1 MRCNQ
6 TNPNTMSSSAVK
18 GKVPFGHKIAFGIGM
33 LANQMFPAAL
43 GIFMAVLV
51 QNLGFPGWMFAIVYF
66 LPRLS
71 DSLTDPIMGFISDNT
86 RSKWGRRRQYVI
98 IGALVMGAAFII
110 MWQLSAS
117 NTLYENFWH
126 FFGWSFAF
134 YLGLTIFSV
143 PYVAMGYEMSDDF
156 HERTNIMA
164 TAQLIGQLAWVLA
177 PWIWVIIYD
186 PNLFPPVMEGGEVVV
201 PSFEIGTHQLSTAIA
216 IIFTFCAMVPG
227 LFIPSKSTV
236 NEDYEPLNFAGIGNS
251 LKKIWEGFVQ
261 AFQSKPFRQLCFSTF
276 LVYNA
281 FMTISGFSF
290 FIIVWYL
297 FGGIT
302 GPEGS
307 DVWPTLFGSIGAAIT
322 TLFVIPVVAWMS
334 RKMGKKKAFMVS
346 QAISILGYLS
356 FLFLFVPGKPWLFL
370 FALPFHSFGIGS
382 LFTLMM
388 SMTADVIDLDELN
401 YGVRREGVF
410 GAIYWYMVKFGFAIA
425 GGLSGVILAVVGFD
439 GNLSEQPPGAIDG
452 LRYFF
457 TGLPILGT
465 LGALWIMRNYDIDE
479 ERANE
484 IRAEITRIKAT
495 KKSTA
500 DFIRNKLQSLD
511 DTFKGRPLIDLSKTG
526 ETELK
531 KLATEKLNS
540 GIHGICFSPYEED
553 QKLGDILTR
562 EQVERRM
569 KILKPYTKWVRSFS
583 CSDGNELIPE
593 VAHEMGLKTMVGAWI
608 SNDKDKSQ
616 EEIDVLVDL
625 AKRGCVDIAVIGNE
639 VLLRDELTESEV
651 INYILKAREAL
662 PSNVKVAYVDAY
674 YQFIERPA
682 LVDACDMV
690 LANCYPFW
698 ESIGNDIAAYSVQ
711 RMYELTKNAAN
722 GKEVIIAETGW
733 PCKGKSVGEA
743 VPSEENAMRF
753 FINIEKWSD
762 EEGVELF
769 YFSSFDEPWKID
781 YEGEV
786 GASWGLWDKNE
797 KLKFS

>member
-1 MRCNQ
+1 
-6 TNPNTMSSSAVK
+6 MSNSSTVS
-18 GKVPFGHKIAFGIGM
+18 GGSVPFGHKFAFGIGM

-51 QNLGFPGWMFAIVYF
+51 QNLGFPGWMYSIVYF

-71 DSLTDPIMGFISDNT
+71 DAITDPIMGFISDNT
-86 RSKWGRRRQYVI
+86 KSRWGRRRQYVI
-98 IGALVMGAAFII
+98 IGSLVMGAAFAI

-117 NTLYENFWH
+117 NSLYENFWY

-186 PNLFPPVMEGGEVVV
+186 PNLFPPIMDGAEVAV
-201 PSFEIGTHQLSTAIA
+201 PTFEIGTHQLSIGIA
-216 IIFTFCAMVPG
+216 IVFTFCAMVPG
-227 LFIPSKSTV
+227 LFIPSKSTL
-236 NEDYEPLNFAGIGNS
+236 NEDYDPLNFSGIGNS
-251 LKKIWEGFVQ
+251 LKKIWIGFVQ
-261 AFQSKPFRQLCFSTF
+261 AFQSRPFRQLCFSTF

-334 RKMGKKKAFMVS
+334 KKLGKKKAFMVS
-346 QAISILGYLS
+346 QGISIAGYLS

-401 YGVRREGVF
+401 HGVRREGVF

-425 GGLSGVILAVVGFD
+425 GGLSGVILILVGFD
-439 GNLSEQPPGAIDG
+439 GELSEQPPGAIDG

-465 LGALWIMRNYDIDE
+465 VGALLIMRNYDIDE
-479 ERANE
+479 ERSNE
-484 IRAEITRIKAT
+484 IRAELKRRKGLTPISSSYTGAYLDKFKTNLGIKIE
-495 KKSTA
+495 SDI
-500 DFIRNKLQSLD
+500 DFS
-511 DTFKGRPLIDLSKTG
+511 SKT
-526 ETELK
+526 EAEVKELFSE
-531 KLATEKLNS
+531 ALNK
-540 GIHGICFSPYEED
+540 GMHGISFSPYLEGQNVGD
-553 QKLGDILTR
+553 KLSKVQIAERMDII
-562 EQVERRM
+562 Q
-569 KILKPYTKWVRSFS
+569 PYSKWARSFS
-583 CSDGNELIPE
+583 CIDGNEYIPQ
-593 VAHEMGLKTMVGAWI
+593 VAHDKGLKSMAGAWI
-608 SNDKDKSQ
+608 SGD
-616 EEIDVLVDL
+616 LVQNEKEVASLIKL
-625 AKRGCVDIAVIGNE
+625 AKAGHVDIAAIGNE
-639 VLLRDELTESEV
+639 VLLRGDLDVSLLIDYIKRVKEELPDLQV
-651 INYILKAREAL
+651 GC
-662 PSNVKVAYVDAY
+662 VDAY
-674 YQFIERPA
+674 FKFHEHPE
-682 LVDACDMV
+682 LVDACDV
-690 LANCYPFW
+690 ILANCYPFW
-698 ESIGNDIAAYSVQ
+698 EGAEISKATIYLQN
-711 RMYELTKNAAN
+711 MYEVTKEAAN
-722 GKEVIIAETGW
+722 GKPVIIAETGW
-733 PCKGKSVGEA
+733 PSRGENTEA
-743 VPSEENAMRF
+743 AEPSHSNAMKY
-753 FINIEKWSD
+753 FINVNNWRSKNQ
-762 EEGVELF
+762 VEVF
-769 YFSSFDEPWKID
+769 YFSSFDESWKIRQ
-781 YEGEV
+781 EGDV
-786 GASWGLWDKNE
+786 GQSWGIWDKSGN
-797 KLKFS
+797 LKYQ

>member
-1 MRCNQ
+1 VTQ
-6 TNPNTMSSSAVK
+6 TSSHQ
-18 GKVPFGHKIAFGIGM
+18 KVPFGQKFAFGIGM

-51 QNLGFPGWMFAIVYF
+51 QNLGFPGWMYSLVYF

-71 DSLTDPIMGFISDNT
+71 DSITDPIMGFISDNT
-86 RSKWGRRRQYVI
+86 KSKWGRRRQYVI
-98 IGALVMGAAFII
+98 IGAFVMGAAFAI

-117 NTLYENFWH
+117 NTLYQNFWH
-126 FFGWSFAF
+126 FFGWSFVF

-186 PNLFPPVMEGGEVVV
+186 PNLFPPIMDGDQVAV
-201 PSFEIGTHQLSTAIA
+201 PSFETGTHQLSLGIA
-216 IIFTFCAMVPG
+216 VVFTFCAMVPG
-227 LFIPSKSTV
+227 LFIPSKSTL
-236 NEDYEPLNFAGIGNS
+236 NEDYEPLNISGIGNS
-251 LKKIWEGFVQ
+251 LKKIWIGFVQ

-297 FGGIT
+297 FGGVT

-322 TLFVIPVVAWMS
+322 TLFVIPIVAWMS
-334 RKMGKKKAFMVS
+334 KKMGKKKAFMVS
-346 QAISILGYLS
+346 QSISIFGYLS

-401 YGVRREGVF
+401 HGVRREGVF

-425 GGLSGVILAVVGFD
+425 GGLSGVILILVGFD

-465 LGALWIMRNYDIDE
+465 LGALWIMSNYDIDE

-484 IRAEITRIKAT
+484 IREAIARSKVT
-495 KKSTA
+495 KKGTA
-500 DFIRNKLQSLD
+500 SHLRNKLMSLD
-511 DTFKGRPLIDLSKTG
+511 KNFEPKPLIDLSDKSR
-526 ETELK
+526 EDLI
-531 KLATEKLNS
+531 KLFTARFEQ
-540 GIHGICFSPYEED
+540 GMHGLCFSPYEEGQHITD
-553 QKLGDILTR
+553 NLSR
-562 EQVERRM
+562 EQIERRM
-569 KILKPYTKWVRSFS
+569 KVVTPSVKWVRSFA
-583 CSDGNELIPE
+583 CSGGNEMIPE
-593 VAHEMGLKTMVGAWI
+593 VAHKKGLKTMVGAWI
-608 SNDKDKSQ
+608 GNDSKSSQ
-616 EEIDVLVDL
+616 EEVSKLIEL
-625 AKRGCVDIAVIGNE
+625 AKKGYVDVAVVGNE
-639 VLLRDELTESEV
+639 VLMRGELSEEQV
-651 INYILKAREAL
+651 VSYIKQVREAL
-662 PSNVKVAYVDAY
+662 PENIPVGYVDAY
-674 YQFIERPA
+674 YQFIERPS
-682 LVDACDMV
+682 LVDACDLI

-698 ESIGNDIAAYSVQ
+698 EGIDNDVSAFSVQ
-711 RMYELTKNAAN
+711 HMYQLTKEVA
-722 GKEVIIAETGW
+722 KDKKVIITETGW
-733 PCKGKSVGEA
+733 PCGGKSVDDA
-743 VPSEENAMRF
+743 VPSDENAMRF
-753 FINIEKWSD
+753 FIKIQKWAQ
-762 EEGVELF
+762 EEDVKLF
-769 YFSSFDEPWKID
+769 YFSSFDEPWKIE

-786 GASWGLWDKNE
+786 GGKWGLWDKDE
-797 KLKFS
+797 KLKFV